1 MAGPAATPAAPPAPV
16 KEDRPPWDDA
26 PPPLDDYDRPP
37 LPEEEP
43 PMREPV
49 APPPRRRVPP
59 AAPAATS
66 NGPDPRWGDFIK
78 AAEGKLPGY
87 LASLLY
93 QCSARFEEDSLTL
106 QAPAFPFGQLNLPNN
121 LAKMKQLT
129 SEFFGRPT
137 EFKLEQAQAGAPRP
151 AARSL
156 DDFKNDKFNDI
167 VKFK

>member
-1 MAGPAATPAAPPAPV
+1 MAGPAAAPAAPPAPV

-26 PPPLDDYDRPP
+26 PPPIDDYDMPP
-37 LPEEEP
+37 LPEETP
-43 PMREPV
+43 PMREPA

-59 AAPAATS
+59 AAPAAP

-93 QCSARFEEDSLTL
+93 QCSAQFAEGSLTL
-106 QAPAFPFGQLNLPNN
+106 QAPAFPYGQLSLPNN
-121 LAKMKQLT
+121 LAKLKTLT
-129 SEFFGRPT
+129 NDFFGRPT